1 MDNIFSD
8 MAQMMDA
15 LTEPFGDYAPRR
27 RHLLADYKDKEGQDY
42 HQELMTWHSPN
53 ATDKTLVESVKAEV
67 ARMGFT
73 LSALLEY
80 QDGGKVAALYIAP
93 GYLEETAKELGRP
106 IPKDIPAALEAA
118 GLHPVNMEE
127 LKHGG

>member
-15 LTEPFGDYAPRR
+15 LTEPLGDYAPRR
-27 RHLLADYKDKEGQDY
+27 RHLLADYKDKEGRNY
-42 HQELMTWHSPN
+42 HQELMTWHN
-53 ATDKTLVESVKAEV
+53 ATDKALVESVKAEV

-80 QDGGKVAALYIAP
+80 QDGSKVAALYIAP

-106 IPKDIPAALEAA
+106 IPKDISAALEAA
-118 GLHPVNMEE
+118 GLHPVNLEE